1 MLKMHTNRLIPPNS
15 GRRAPSAIITL
26 FALLVGV
33 ALTHPASAQV
43 TTPHPRL
50 ILDTPTLT
58 ALRQR
63 ANANTA
69 DWQRLKSYCDSYIGG
84 VVNYPDE
91 STYPDPPNIGQGY
104 QGHGYMSA
112 MYALGLCYQVELG
125 IDANA
130 AAPYGD
136 KVAEILD
143 KASMP
148 YPGPHSESPCTDDGY
163 AIRTFGVVYGVGY
176 DWAYDRLSTALRQKV
191 YTAANAWIAAFEAPN
206 GCADFEYVHPQSNY
220 FAGYFHAKAAVA
232 LATYGDNPSAP
243 AQWDDW
249 LNNQFGARVRPY
261 YQQHL
266 AGGGWPEGYANYAP
280 LAVFDMTIPLREVKT
295 ATGMDLIGGSSPYS
309 FPVDSAY
316 YAMHFTWPSLK
327 YFDDRDNNQSN
338 NTPDSPPGTPNNF
351 LFEHLVGM
359 QEYLGSPADPVL
371 RQYLSEVAA
380 ATNNFGDGDP
390 WQRFLF
396 VDPNGPTAPISSLP
410 TSYFA
415 TGMNAVAARSDW
427 SVDASWLSFRAGP
440 YVNNPNQGEE
450 YFDQGSLALV
460 RGNQP
465 LLVNATGQIIHD
477 PNGSDGDNAV
487 YNDNYGDFQAGNLLL
502 GNRHAYNVF
511 YVRRMDGSSVAEPF
525 GQGAFT
531 QEDDGVGTHVA
542 TFEDGGSYVAWRA
555 DKLEDM
561 YRSFDAG
568 HAVLGWSRQVV
579 YLRPNRV
586 VVYDR
591 TTTGDAAYDQYLA
604 FHFPANPASATAPSG
619 ETRLDITAGSTF
631 AGSMTVVAPA
641 NAVVTSA
648 PAYSSVT
655 PSKVWQTQIRPAA
668 SGASQHWLTA
678 FDLSPTAQAVAKAT
692 PVNVTSGAVVGVV
705 LSGGTNDVV
714 LSSAGAAGTPIS
726 GSFAYQVPAAY
737 THHTV
742 TELPPNG
749 QFDVT
754 VSMQGNLQTVSVAPG
769 STYTA
774 SAQGTL
780 TFSVTA
786 AGAPVP
792 AGVIFEDGFE

>member
-1 MLKMHTNRLIPPNS
+1 M
-15 GRRAPSAIITL
+15 RRAP
-26 FALLVGV
+26 FALL
-33 ALTHPASAQV
+33 ALFGLFACLALARPATAQV
-43 TTPHPRL
+43 STPHPRL

-63 ANANTA
+63 ANANSA

-112 MYALGLCYQVELG
+112 MYAEGLCYQVELG

-130 AAPYGD
+130 AAAYGN

-176 DWAYDRLSTALRQKV
+176 DWAYDKLSADLRQKV
-191 YTAANAWIAAFEAPN
+191 YTAANAWITAFEAPN

-232 LATYGDNPSAP
+232 LATYGDNPQAP

-249 LNNQFGARVRPY
+249 LNNQFATRVRPY
-261 YQQHL
+261 YQLHL
-266 AGGGWPEGYANYAP
+266 AGGGWPEGYGNYAP
-280 LAVFDMTIPLREVKT
+280 LGVFDMTIPLREVKT
-295 ATGMDLIGGSSPYS
+295 ATGMDLIGGSTPYS
-309 FPVDSAY
+309 YPVDSAY
-316 YAMHFTWPSLK
+316 YAMHFTWPSLN

-338 NTPDSPPGTPNNF
+338 NTPDSPPGTPSNF
-351 LFEHLVGM
+351 LFEHLLGM
-359 QEYLGSPADPVL
+359 QEYLGSSAEPVL

-380 ATNNFGDGDP
+380 ATDNFGDGDP

-396 VDPNGPTAPISSLP
+396 VNPDGPTAPISSLP
-410 TSYFA
+410 LSYFA

-427 SVDASWLSFRAGP
+427 TTNASWLSFRAGP

-465 LLVNATGQIIHD
+465 LLVNATGQIVHD

-487 YNDNYGDFQAGNLLL
+487 YNDNYGDFQASNLLS

-511 YVRRMDGSSVAEPF
+511 YVRHMNGSGVDEQF

-531 QEDDGVGTHVA
+531 QEDDGVATQVA
-542 TFEDGGSYVAWRA
+542 TFEDGGSYMALRA
-555 DKLEDM
+555 DNLADM

-568 HAVLGWSRQVV
+568 NAVQGWSRQVI
-579 YLRPNRV
+579 YLRPNRI

-591 TTTGDAAYDQYLA
+591 TTMGDASYDQYLA
-604 FHFPANPASATAPSG
+604 FHFPANPASVAAPSG
-619 ETRLDITAGSTF
+619 ETRLDITDGSTF

-641 NAVVTSA
+641 NAVATAA
-648 PAYSSVT
+648 PAYASVN
-655 PSKVWQTQIRPAA
+655 PSKVWQVQVRPADSA
-668 SGASQHWLTA
+668 VSQHWLTA
-678 FDLSPTAQAVAKAT
+678 FDLSSSAQAVAKAT
-692 PVNVTSGAVVGVV
+692 PVNVTAGGVIGVV
-705 LSGGTNDVV
+705 LAGSTNDVV
-714 LSSAGAAGTPIS
+714 LSSAGDAGTPIN
-726 GSFAYQVPAAY
+726 GSFTYQVPAAY

-742 TELPPNG
+742 TELAPNA
-749 QFDVT
+749 QF
-754 VSMQGNLQTVSVAPG
+754 NVSVSTQGSVQSVSVTPG
-769 STYTA
+769 NTYTA

-780 TFSVTA
+780 TFSVNA
-786 AGAPVP
+786 AGTALPPGEV
-792 AGVIFEDGFE
+792 FRDGFD